1 MSVAV
6 SRPETGATS
15 LSCPK
20 RRYLLAD
27 DTSFGPFG
35 LVAEIVI
42 VALGAL
48 GVAAMF
54 QDYAYFHRPEA
65 VTLENVAFKYCAVA
79 IASTLYTVAIRK
91 HRKKAR
97 PME

>member
-1 MSVAV
+1 V
-6 SRPETGATS
+6 RS
-15 LSCPK
+15 LK
-20 RRYLLAD
+20 RIYRLAD
-27 DTSFGPFG
+27 ETSFGPFG

-65 VTLENVAFKYCAVA
+65 VTLENVALKYCAVV
-79 IASTLYTVAIRK
+79 VATIVYAVLIRK
-91 HRKKAR
+91 RRKER
-97 PME
+97 GR